1 MRVLNWQKSM
11 PARGKFIVIEGIDG
25 SGKRT
30 QIDLLV
36 RALEAKGVAVA
47 QIGFPNYDGFFGK
60 LVGQFLNGDFG
71 ALDSVDPHFSA
82 MLYAGDRLQA
92 APGIRQDLDAGKM
105 VLADRYIASNLAHQG
120 SRVPREKRD
129 EFLAWLKKL
138 EYEIYA
144 LPQEDLV
151 IYLRVNADEAHRLV
165 GEKAK
170 RDYTRLKRDILEA
183 DMEHLETAAQVYDQ
197 LAKQPHWVT
206 IDGHERGANALRSP
220 EDIHQEILR
229 AVQSRILAAQRV
241 GS

>member
-1 MRVLNWQKSM
+1 MA
-11 PARGKFIVIEGIDG
+11 ARGKFIAMEGIDG

-30 QIDLLV
+30 QIELLV
-36 RALEAKGVAVA
+36 RALEAKGLAVSA
-47 QIGFPNYDGFFGK
+47 IGFPNYEGFFGK

-71 ALDSVDPHFSA
+71 ALDSVDPRFSA

-151 IYLRVNADEAHRLV
+151 IYLRVSADEAHRLV

-183 DMEHLETAAQVYDQ
+183 DMEHLEKAAQVYDQ

-229 AVQSRILAAQRV
+229 AVHSRILAAQRV

>member
-1 MRVLNWQKSM
+1 MA
-11 PARGKFIVIEGIDG
+11 ARGKFIAMEGIDG

-30 QIDLLV
+30 QIELLV
-36 RALEAKGVAVA
+36 RALEAKGLAVSA
-47 QIGFPNYDGFFGK
+47 IGFPNYDGFFGK

-71 ALDSVDPHFSA
+71 ALDSVDPRFSA

-92 APGIRQDLDAGKM
+92 APGIRADLDAGKM

-170 RDYTRLKRDILEA
+170 RDYTRLKRDIQEA

-220 EDIHQEILR
+220 KDIHQEILR

>member
-71 ALDSVDPHFSA
+71 ALEDVDPHFSA

-92 APGIRQDLDAGKM
+92 APGIRADLDAGKM

-120 SRVPREKRD
+120 SRVPRETRD

-144 LPQEDLV
+144 LPPEDLV
-151 IYLRVNADEAHRLV
+151 IYLRVNAEEAHRLV

-170 RDYTRLKRDILEA
+170 RDYTRLRRDIQESDIA
-183 DMEHLETAAQVYDQ
+183 HLNTAAQVYDQ
-197 LAKQPHWVT
+197 LAKQPNWVT
-206 IDGHERGANALRSP
+206 IDGHERGANALRLP
-220 EDIHQEILR
+220 ENIHQEILS
-229 AVQSRILAAQRV
+229 AVESRILAAQRV

>member
-1 MRVLNWQKSM
+1 MA
-11 PARGKFIVIEGIDG
+11 ARGKFIAMEGIDG

-30 QIDLLV
+30 QIELLV
-36 RALEAKGVAVA
+36 RALGA
-47 QIGFPNYDGFFGK
+47 QGIPIAPIGFPNYDGFFGK

-71 ALDSVDPHFSA
+71 ALDSVDPRFSA

-92 APGIRQDLDAGKM
+92 APGIRADLDAGKM

-183 DMEHLETAAQVYDQ
+183 DLEHLETAAQVYDQ
-197 LAKQPHWVT
+197 LAKQSHWVT

>member
-1 MRVLNWQKSM
+1 MA
-11 PARGKFIVIEGIDG
+11 ARGKFIVIEGIDG

-30 QIDLLV
+30 QIELLV

-47 QIGFPNYDGFFGK
+47 QIGFPNYEQFFGK

-71 ALDSVDPHFSA
+71 ALEDVDPHFSA

-92 APGIRQDLDAGKM
+92 APGIRADLDAGKM

-120 SRVPREKRD
+120 SRVPGEKRG

-144 LPQEDLV
+144 LPPEDLV
-151 IYLRVNADEAHRLV
+151 VYLRVNPEEAHRLV
-165 GEKAK
+165 GEKTK

-183 DMEHLETAAQVYDQ
+183 DLAHLNTAAQVYDQ
-197 LAKQPHWVT
+197 LAAQPNWVT
-206 IDGHERGANALRSP
+206 IDGHERGASALRSP
-220 EDIHQEILR
+220 ENIHQEILR
-229 AVQSRILAAQRV
+229 AVESRILAAQRV